1 MQCIGDAVADLRE
14 SINLSDQEEQ
24 NKKIARDTAQS
35 KASENQEWYFSE
47 CCGDEGT
54 RKTNSSSMNVT
65 KPTTEKNEN
74 TNEMVATE
82 VNVDD
87 QNMFKNTDGQ
97 NLQSA
102 CEVTVTATR
111 AGETATKD

>member
-1 MQCIGDAVADLRE
+1 MQYIGDAVADLRE

-24 NKKIARDTAQS
+24 NKKIARDIAQS
-35 KASENQEWYFSE
+35 KSSKNQECYFSE

-54 RKTNSSSMNVT
+54 RKTSSSSMDVT
-65 KPTTEKNEN
+65 KVTTENLEN

-87 QNMFKNTDGQ
+87 QNMFNTDGQ

-102 CEVTVTATR
+102 
-111 AGETATKD
+111 

>member
-87 QNMFKNTDGQ
+87 QNMFNTDGQ

-111 AGETATKD
+111 AGETTKD